1 MKTYVNNI
9 NNIYINRL
17 STILTNNNVC
27 SSHGIEH
34 AIQVMNNAEQA
45 LKCAKFTLTQE
56 QYNCVLLA
64 SLLHDADDRKFF
76 PNNFNHENVKAVLY
90 DYNKESLE
98 LIIKMISLVSSSK
111 NGDSIPEEAINNEW
125 LLYPRY
131 ADRLEALG
139 KGGILR
145 CYQYGITSNNPLYVS
160 TTKCVD
166 KEEDIWSIA
175 TIERYNKYNGKS
187 DSMIDHY
194 YDKLLR
200 ASFFPIKNDFFDK
213 ESNIRRQ
220 PLIDIVL
227 FFGKNKKITDIDVVS
242 FTN

>member
-125 LLYPRY
+125 LFIIQR
-131 ADRLEALG
+131 
-139 KGGILR
+139 K
-145 CYQYGITSNNPLYVS
+145 
-160 TTKCVD
+160 
-166 KEEDIWSIA
+166 W
-175 TIERYNKYNGKS
+175 
-187 DSMIDHY
+187 
-194 YDKLLR
+194 KL
-200 ASFFPIKNDFFDK
+200 
-213 ESNIRRQ
+213 
-220 PLIDIVL
+220 
-227 FFGKNKKITDIDVVS
+227 
-242 FTN
+242 